1 LLKTRYIEPGLKP
14 EQSLAQSFFLG
25 VADGHK
31 KRLGSGAWMMVIVIV
46 GVDVFIAPNVAS
58 KEYKGIL
65 RHLVELVRGA
75 A

>member
-1 LLKTRYIEPGLKP
+1 VYVPGSRLLLKDRKLGG
-14 EQSLAQSFFLG
+14 FG
-25 VADGHK
+25 VADGRK
-31 KRLGSGAWMMVIVIV
+31 KRLGSGAWRMVIVIV
-46 GVDVFIAPNVAS
+46 GVDVFFAPNVAS